1 MIKFPKQQYRA
12 TKNSMS
18 FNPEK
23 KSERFPEINIHT
35 LPVKVR
41 RIFTD
46 ANGTVIAK
54 AGAPAG
60 LQVNYPIHLLGAF
73 DLDSGFRI
81 GQAVAPPLGDA
92 KYLLTFVNGVG
103 VNVAHLFGF
112 SPLNSIYTRIAI
124 GDIVSVYTDSVNA
137 PNFFVFV
144 IQSASPSGLGSIINN
159 LKTTQQ
165 DYNLGFLYVN
175 DINFFTDDTTQFELP
190 VNYSRADNIGNYKS
204 DSVDPFVF
212 RTPFT
217 EQQGFITMKTDFIL
231 DQYLGVNLYFK
242 YSAEELSFDFKIKK
256 VKML

>member
-1 MIKFPKQQYRA
+1 MFPTQKQVYRA
-12 TKNSMS
+12 SKDSMG

-23 KSERFPEINIHT
+23 KSPRAPEISIHT
-35 LPVKVR
+35 VPVKVK

-54 AGAPAG
+54 GLAPAG
-60 LQVNYPIHLLGAF
+60 LQVNYPVHLFGAF
-73 DLDSGFRI
+73 DLDSGYRI
-81 GQAVAPPLGDA
+81 GQSVTPPQGDA
-92 KYLLTFVNGVG
+92 KYLFTFINGHG
-103 VNVAHLFGF
+103 VNVASMFGF
-112 SPLNSIYTRIAI
+112 SPLNSIYTRMSI

-137 PNFFVFV
+137 PNYFVFV
-144 IQSASPSGLGSIINN
+144 IQSAAPSGLGSIISN

-175 DINFFTDDTTQFELP
+175 DINFFSDETSQFELP

-204 DSVDPFVF
+204 DLVDPFVF

-242 YSAEELSFDFKIKK
+242 YTTEEMSLDFKIKK
-256 VKML
+256 IKML